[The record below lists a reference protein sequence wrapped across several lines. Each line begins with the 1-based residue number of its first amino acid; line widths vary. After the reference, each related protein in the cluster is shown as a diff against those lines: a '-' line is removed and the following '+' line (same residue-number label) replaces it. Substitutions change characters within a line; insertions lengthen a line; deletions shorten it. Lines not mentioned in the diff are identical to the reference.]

1 MAYYNAF
8 DDRIYSYN
16 DLDPVMY
23 DGLYNDLYSDLY
35 SVPVVDSYVIAPP
48 PYHPVD
54 VMRLS
59 PVDFLDPYRNYTSEI
74 VYLWNNFDDVK
85 KRYVIDRFGNFHP
98 RNEVYWD
105 FQRNYDW
112 NDLFN
117 FWNFDNRYNYF
128 DDRYILTPE
137 GRINLMSLILFMRDI
152 AGSNLAEL
160 AKKQCCTRDKA
171 IAEAIWNEVKE
182 STFKSLSKTT
192 LSSVQISNIKNEVKK
207 KFSEPTDDDINRIY
221 NFMYE
226 CYQARSKG
234 LDFKISNFLDKVAR
248 EGISGS
254 GATFKKYLL
263 LKKKYLDKKTLK
275 KL

>member
-1 MAYYNAF
+1 MAYYNTYN
-8 DDRIYSYN
+8 DSIYSYN

-23 DGLYNDLYSDLY
+23 DDLY

-85 KRYVIDRFGNFHP
+85 KRYVIDRFVNFHP

-117 FWNFDNRYNYF
+117 FWDFDSSYNYF

-137 GRINLMSLILFMRDI
+137 GRVNLMSLILFMRDI

-171 IAEAIWNEVKE
+171 IAEAIWEVAESKVKNVSKNNLDSNE
-182 STFKSLSKTT
+182 
-192 LSSVQISNIKNEVKK
+192 IDNIKKKVKK
-207 KFSEPTDDDINRIY
+207 SYSVPTDDDINRIY
-221 NFMYE
+221 NFMHE
-226 CYQARSKG
+226 CYQERTKSGGKG
-234 LDFKISNFLDKVAR
+234 FKISNFLDKVAK